1 MSLKSPDPHAVL
13 QSPDFKKLV
22 STRWSV
28 SLVLTLVMLAVYI
41 GFLLLVAFNKE
52 ILAAKIAPN
61 LTLAIPVGL
70 GIILFAWILTG
81 IYVYWA
87 NNTYDAAVQKLKDK
101 VTQS

>member
-28 SLVLTLVMLAVYI
+28 SLVLTLIMLAVYI

-52 ILAAKIAPN
+52 LLATKIAPD

-101 VTQS
+101 VTQF

>member
-1 MSLKSPDPHAVL
+1 MNPKSSANQAIM
-13 QSPDFKKLV
+13 QSPEFKKLV

-41 GFLLLVAFNKE
+41 GFLLVVAFNKE
-52 ILAAKIAPN
+52 FLATKISPN

-87 NNTYDAAVQKLKDK
+87 NNTYDAAVQKLKDQ
-101 VTQS
+101 VNQS